1 MPRQFAQH
9 VQIARYQVI
18 LGYDGNWIAELRQ
31 NFQAASRQ
39 FEPAFHRL
47 VAVGYAADRDDFG
60 LPFRRGQFFM
70 QKLGRVFFHHD
81 FGLEV
86 QAGGESEIFV
96 KRPRIAINAAVLAA
110 AVRIDAGFESDIRAV
125 VVRNDRGRPIAE
137 KLGARKRIILRI
149 PIRVGLQM
157 DFFEAVGR
165 VGFRSAV
172 GSGVNF
178 QGSVFRVQ
186 FPVFSV
192 RYSLLIRD
200 YAPEE
205 FRLVGSKSQTEV
217 YAHLG
222 LTIPRGFVAIAPV
235 FNH

>member
-1 MPRQFAQH
+1 MARQFAQH

-18 LGYDGNWIAELRQ
+18 LGYDGNWIVELRQ
-31 NFQAASRQ
+31 NFQAAARQ

-47 VAVGYAADRDDFG
+47 VAIGYAADRDDFG
-60 LPFRRGQFFM
+60 LPFRRGQLFA

-96 KRPRIAINAAVLAA
+96 KWPRIAINAAVLTA
-110 AVRIDAGFESDIRAV
+110 AVRIGAGFEADIGAV
-125 VVRNDRGRPIAE
+125 VVRNNRGRPIAE

-165 VGFRSAV
+165 VGFRSAM

-178 QGSVFRVQ
+178 QGSASSFQCSVFT
-186 FPVFSV
+186 F
-192 RYSLLIRD
+192 D
-200 YAPEE
+200 
-205 FRLVGSKSQTEV
+205 T
-217 YAHLG
+217 
-222 LTIPRGFVAIAPV
+222 
-235 FNH
+235 